1 MKRRGPDNQNFRE
14 FKFGQKFIYLFHSR
28 LSIIDLN
35 DRSNQPFSFRGY
47 HLIFNGE
54 IYNFRELKEK
64 YLRDFTFKTKSDTEV
79 LLYMFIK
86 FGKDFEKKLNGM
98 WAFAIYDENQQK
110 LHLSRDRLV
119 KNHYITLLK
128 IMNFILVLKS
138 KT

>member
-1 MKRRGPDNQNFRE
+1 MCGISGCIVNKELTNIQIDKTLALMKRRGPDNQNYRV
-14 FKFGQKFIYLFHSR
+14 FKFGEKFIYLFHSR

-54 IYNFRELKEK
+54 IYNYRELKEK
-64 YLRDFTFKTKSDTEV
+64 YLKEFAFNTKSDTEV

-98 WAFAIYDENQQK
+98 TYKVRPQY
-110 LHLSRDRLV
+110 L
-119 KNHYITLLK
+119 
-128 IMNFILVLKS
+128 ILF
-138 KT
+138 